1 METLL
6 LDGEIMDKYVVRDLK
21 TGKDL
26 GVFDNKNDANSFGRQ
41 LQRQKESKY
50 RVVVDLVRLDGEG
63 RERRSRRYLN
73 AAFDYTA
80 VSSNSLSS
88 GSFVAPTGGSLSDG
102 TSPISPSPSPAPSTG
117 TGTSGPVTY
126 TPPTTES
133 PILAETEIVVKA
145 QPAAQA
151 TEDSASAAIATT
163 NESMAESSSDFDN
176 RILLGAGAVIGGA
189 GLLYDLNR
197 DEESLVRRAFSRN
210 KNEARK
216 VFKEEFEIVAS
227 STAKDDLKTLLEI
240 DFSRRGPLYQ
250 AFQKDKLALNPER
263 SGWVIEKGGIFL
275 PYTAKNFG
283 KDRGFSAI
291 QTKAESYVYS
301 ENGLILPREMFRQR
315 VQNGQYTDF
324 QSIDPSGNLL
334 AWDGRAFVN
343 KGPAPRGSVPGSITF
358 IDQRGNQQS
367 VMVGAGSDFIP
378 SLNNTL
384 EGYFNRIPYEP
395 DKKTAE
401 EELSA
406 AVLEARAKI
415 ARLEA
420 ERNSLDDGMVLD
432 ADAFIRGLGKEDVS
446 DARLQRQKLAEEAQK
461 KRLAAAKE
469 AQEKKAKADEAARIA
484 KVQSINDNLA
494 KTVDDISVN
503 QTRFKLDSQYVKSYV
518 ESGLGG
524 TIDPNAIQSWSY
536 EYSPAGQ
543 KLIMNYT
550 DEHAASIGLPAGFN
564 TQEFARARLIDLNVV
579 PRQYGPSFTPIF
591 QSGGSPTWNANAV
604 GRSTGVT
611 APMAT
616 SGVVSSRGF
625 PRKNPVYRRS
635 IRNKSFIGAN
645 RVLPKNS
652 ARFISHQARQRG
664 LTARTIPAKNGYRVY
679 LGPKRL

>member
-1 METLL
+1 METRL
-6 LDGEIMDKYVVRDLK
+6 LDGEIMERYVVRDLK
-21 TGKDL
+21 TGKEL
-26 GVFDNKNDANSFGRQ
+26 GIFDNKNEANSFGRQ
-41 LQRQKESKY
+41 LQMQKEPKY
-50 RVVVDLVRLDGEG
+50 RLVIDMVRQNAEG
-63 RERRSRRYLN
+63 RERRTRRYLN

-80 VSSNSLSS
+80 VSNNSLSS
-88 GSFVAPTGGSLSDG
+88 GSFVAPTLSDG
-102 TSPISPSPSPAPSTG
+102 TSPTSPISPSPAPSTG

-126 TPPTTES
+126 SPPTPAS
-133 PILAETEIVVKA
+133 PILAETDIVVKA

-151 TEDSASAAIATT
+151 SEDTASAAIATT
-163 NESMAESSSDFDN
+163 NESMTESDFDN
-176 RILLGAGAVIGGA
+176 RILLGGAAVVGGA

-227 STAKDDLKTLLEI
+227 STARDDLKTLLEI

-263 SGWVIEKGGIFL
+263 SSWVIEKGGVFL

-283 KDRGFSAI
+283 KERGFSAI

-301 ENGLILPREMFRQR
+301 ESGLILPREMFRQR
-315 VQNGQYTDF
+315 VQSGQYTDF

-343 KGPAPRGSVPGSITF
+343 KGPAPRGSAPGTITF
-358 IDQRGNQQS
+358 IDQRGNPQS
-367 VMVGAGSDFIP
+367 VMVGAGGDFIP

-384 EGYFNRIPYEP
+384 EGYFNRVPYEP
-395 DKKTAE
+395 DKKTVE

-406 AVLEARAKI
+406 AVLEARARI

-420 ERNSLDDGMVLD
+420 ERNSLNDGMVLD
-432 ADAFIRGLGKEDVS
+432 ADAFILGLGKEDVS

-461 KRLAAAKE
+461 KRIAAAKE
-469 AQEKKAKADEAARIA
+469 AQEKKAKADEAARVA
-484 KVQSINDNLA
+484 QVQSINDNLA

-503 QTRFKLDSQYVKSYV
+503 QSRFKLDSQYVKSYV

-550 DEHAASIGLPAGFN
+550 EEHAASIGLPAGFN

-591 QSGGSPTWNANAV
+591 QSGSSPTWNTNAV
-604 GRSTGVT
+604 GRT
-611 APMAT
+611 APMAA